1 VKINFNTFL
10 FSSAFAFGALCLTA
24 CGPDKP
30 VNTDASEESREIE
43 EPAKVRVIPPDF
55 NADSAYQYVKIQ
67 ANMGPRVPGSAAH
80 KKAVAYFKTQLE
92 KSGAKVY
99 IQNGPATSYDG
110 KAWTISNVIGEI
122 NPTATK
128 RILLAAHFD
137 SRPFCEKETDMKLK
151 EKPCP
156 GINDGAS
163 GVGVLLEVARV
174 LQTKMS
180 GIGVDIIL
188 FDLEDYGKP
197 FGTQD
202 DESTWCLGSQYWAKN
217 KHKQGYVAQ
226 YGILLD
232 MVGAAGATF
241 PKEGFSSFF
250 AGDVLNNV
258 WKSAKIAG
266 YGNYFIDGNY
276 GEITD
281 DHFYINK
288 IAQIPCIDILH
299 YDLGKGGFFEHHHK
313 SSDDLNTI
321 DKNTLKAVGQTL
333 LEVIYNEN

>member
-1 VKINFNTFL
+1 MNKKLVYSVLSGLALMACKPETTENT
-10 FSSAFAFGALCLTA
+10 T
-24 CGPDKP
+24 
-30 VNTDASEESREIE
+30 VTEEPKKVE

-55 NADSAYQYVKIQ
+55 NADSAYLYVKAQ
-67 ANMGPRVPGSAAH
+67 ADMGPRVPGSAAH
-80 KKAVAYFKTQLE
+80 KKAVAYFKAQLE
-92 KSGAKVY
+92 KNGAKVY

-137 SRPFCEKETDMKLK
+137 SRPFCEKETDPKLK

-156 GINDGAS
+156 GVNDGAS
-163 GVGVLLEVARV
+163 GVGVLLEVARI
-174 LQTKMS
+174 LKTKMPTV
-180 GIGVDIIL
+180 GVDIIL

-197 FGTQD
+197 FGTQE
-202 DESTWCLGSQYWAKN
+202 DETTWCLGSQYWSRN

-232 MVGAAGATF
+232 MVGAANAQF
-241 PKEGFSSFF
+241 PKEGFSAFF
-250 AGDVLNNV
+250 AGDVVNKV
-258 WKSAKIAG
+258 WKAAKTSG
-266 YGNYFIDGNY
+266 YGTYFPDATY

-281 DHFYINK
+281 DHFYVNK

-299 YDLGKGGFFEHHHK
+299 YDLGKGSFFPHHHK
-313 SSDDLNTI
+313 NTDDISTI

-333 LEVIYNEN
+333 LEVIYNE